1 MRKLLDTSV
10 NVGIGVDG
18 TASSDCGHLLQ
29 EVRLALLLQRASGSA
44 QGREHTDPCKLQ
56 TCQLCGGDPTLYP

>member
-44 QGREHTDPCKLQ
+44 RGRVSSDPCNFQ
-56 TCQLCGGDPTLYP
+56 TCQLCGEDHTLY